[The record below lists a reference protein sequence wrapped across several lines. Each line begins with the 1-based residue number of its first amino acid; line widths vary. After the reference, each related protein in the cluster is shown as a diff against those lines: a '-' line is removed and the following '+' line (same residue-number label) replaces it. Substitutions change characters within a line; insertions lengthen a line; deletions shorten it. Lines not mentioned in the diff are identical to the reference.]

1 MATRIEQRS
10 PEWFAARAGR
20 VTASRIADV
29 MAKARTGYGASRANY
44 MAQLV
49 AERLTGQC
57 EPGFT
62 NAAMQW
68 GTDREPEARECYAFE
83 RNVAVVEEGFV
94 PHPTIGAAGASPDG
108 LVDTDGLVE
117 IKCPGTATHIDT
129 LLGEPIADK
138 YVKQMQFQMAC
149 TGRRWCDFV
158 SYDPRMPV
166 ELQLWVQRVERDD
179 ALVGEIEQAVTAF
192 LYDLDEK
199 VARLSALKAA
209 A

>member
-1 MATRIEQRS
+1 
-10 PEWFAARAGR
+10 
-20 VTASRIADV
+20 
-29 MAKARTGYGASRANY
+29 
-44 MAQLV
+44 
-49 AERLTGQC
+49 
-57 EPGFT
+57 
-62 NAAMQW
+62 
-68 GTDREPEARECYAFE
+68 
-83 RNVAVVEEGFV
+83 
-94 PHPTIGAAGASPDG
+94 
-108 LVDTDGLVE
+108 
-117 IKCPGTATHIDT
+117 
-129 LLGEPIADK
+129 
-138 YVKQMQFQMAC
+138 MQFQMAC